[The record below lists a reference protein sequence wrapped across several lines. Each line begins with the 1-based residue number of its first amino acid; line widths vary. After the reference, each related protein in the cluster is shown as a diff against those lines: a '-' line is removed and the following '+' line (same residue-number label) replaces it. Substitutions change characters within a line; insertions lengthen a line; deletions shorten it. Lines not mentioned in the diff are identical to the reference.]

1 MSDSGRRT
9 AIACSRCAKAKVRC
23 DKKVPCTRCKLKRV
37 HCESRPTRR
46 YAAGQPVIY
55 DTSNGFASHTFNA
68 KPVALHLDTNPD
80 QAVWGTFTTGQSDNQ
95 ISAESNWLSSPI
107 EKEPSS
113 GKSNASHLH
122 TPTSLSGIEPNVSQ
136 QDMKQSPEFV
146 TSPDG
151 IEYIVPMDNVH
162 YHPEQTDYF
171 MSRSNPYIM
180 PSTTLA
186 MASHMNGIGDFDDLG
201 FQPPLFD
208 PKASS
213 TQFPAPSRPNVPT
226 VKHPVLEDEAIL
238 NAQDH
243 WSWFKCNPSPAE
255 SSPETTSAHLDSLVG
270 TLVNQDAW
278 DSLDVQQ
285 AESDLA
291 MSKAIS
297 TEPVLRSV
305 RDRLLEYTREL
316 FRGAMERRI
325 PSLQVQSPI
334 DELTS
339 IFDQAEKLIL
349 PPPHVLRY
357 FLRAYVCG
365 FEPFYP
371 TVARGTLNPGVLLD
385 EKSNHSP
392 LLLLLLFA
400 QGAMTNPTFEARA
413 FSSGLTELCRTA
425 LNQAMQREIFVIRVD
440 SSFMRNALHYL
451 NLAAWGGDKWHMDVA
466 IKQRAI
472 YTSMLQLS
480 GMLEQKNNVITSSE
494 GSWDTEKLWSAWT
507 EQESHSRLVYSW
519 VNVDQEISLF
529 HDTTP
534 QLSVWDMHLAM
545 PSADSLW
552 KAASAND
559 WRSLFDA
566 SGSMAQTAGLSD
578 LFQQFM
584 EHRLIDQAQDL
595 SGMHLRLLLQP
606 LQGLCSHLGQYLEFF
621 PDNPPITSSRLA
633 TTSASRSQLNDGRYL
648 LQQWFNLYQNSS
660 LVSSKDPAV
669 STALIMYHL
678 ISLSTFVN
686 FPEIEKV
693 LQQSPLSQ
701 PFRHHFNLRMRTM
714 ESAVDIFF
722 HCGQVLRLLCLL
734 RSGSRPIWWPAAI
747 YRVALICFITSSA
760 RLGMQ
765 FSSPNSAPIRDEEGF
780 SINTLPPE
788 DDAIVRFL
796 AAREGTP
803 MITKRNGELATLDL
817 PESALNH
824 CIDVLDEDLG
834 TRLAEGIRNRLVRLV
849 HRWVSPVPQAE
860 GPVMYPYESGNLAF
874 C

>member
-68 KPVALHLDTNPD
+68 KPVALHLDTNSD
-80 QAVWGTFTTGQSDNQ
+80 QAVWGTFTTGQSENQ

-113 GKSNASHLH
+113 AKSNASHLH
-122 TPTSLSGIEPNVSQ
+122 TPTSLSGVEPNVSQ
-136 QDMKQSPEFV
+136 QDMKQSPDFV
-146 TSPDG
+146 TSPEG

-180 PSTTLA
+180 PSTTLP

-201 FQPPLFD
+201 FQAPLFD

-213 TQFPAPSRPNVPT
+213 TQFPTPSRPNVPA
-226 VKHPVLEDEAIL
+226 VKHPVLEDQAIL

-255 SSPETTSAHLDSLVG
+255 SSPETTSAHLDSLVE

-325 PSLQVQSPI
+325 PSSQAQSPI
-334 DELTS
+334 DELQS
-339 IFDQAEKLIL
+339 IFDQAERLIL

-371 TVARGTLNPGVLLD
+371 TVARGTLNPGALLD
-385 EKSNHSP
+385 EKSSHSP

-400 QGAMTNPTFEARA
+400 QGAMTNPTYEARA

-425 LNQAMQREIFVIRVD
+425 LNQAMQREIF
-440 SSFMRNALHYL
+440 
-451 NLAAWGGDKWHMDVA
+451 
-466 IKQRAI
+466 
-472 YTSMLQLS
+472 MLQLS
-480 GMLEQKNNVITSSE
+480 GMLEQKGNPITLSE
-494 GSWDTEKLWSAWT
+494 GAWDTEKIWSAWT

-529 HDTTP
+529 YDTTP

-559 WRSLFDA
+559 WRSLFET
-566 SGSMAQTAGLSD
+566 SSSMAQAVGLSD

-584 EHRLIDQAQDL
+584 ENRLIDQAQDL
-595 SGMHLRLLLQP
+595 SAMHLRLLLHP

-621 PDNPPITSSRLA
+621 PDNPPVTSSRLA

-660 LVSSKDPAV
+660 MVSSKDPAV
-669 STALIMYHL
+669 STALVMYHL

-734 RSGSRPIWWPAAI
+734 RRSSRPIWWPAAI

-765 FSSPNSAPIRDEEGF
+765 FSSPNSAPTRDEDGF

-834 TRLAEGIRNRLVRLV
+834 TRLAEGIRNRLVRLI
-849 HRWVSPVPQAE
+849 HRWVSLVPQPE
-860 GPVMYPYESGNLAF
+860 GPVMYPYESGSLAF